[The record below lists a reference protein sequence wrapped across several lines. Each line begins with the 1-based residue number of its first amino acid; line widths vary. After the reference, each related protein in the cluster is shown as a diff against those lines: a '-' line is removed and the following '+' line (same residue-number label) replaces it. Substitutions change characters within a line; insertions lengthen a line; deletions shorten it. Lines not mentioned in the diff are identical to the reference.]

1 MCSIYFCEAMIPIA
15 IGTKGYEI
23 QYLCRADNSSMDLSS
38 FKVFSWSLLVFGVL
52 AFAVLVQLWY
62 YLGIFSRLAFYKRK
76 VAAPNTP
83 PASIV
88 ICARNEDHNLMD
100 FLPAIFDQD
109 YPEFEVVVVN
119 DCSFDNTGDI
129 LKEFA
134 KKHSN
139 LKIVTIK
146 EDDTYSHGK
155 KVALM
160 MGIKGATHE
169 HMLLTD
175 ADCKPNSREWLKNM
189 MAHFGAETE
198 IVLGYGAYEKQ
209 KGFLNRIIRFDTF
222 MIALQFLSFA
232 LAGRTYMGTGRNLA
246 YRKTLFFKMKG
257 FASHY
262 HIESGDDDLFVN
274 EAATKRNSKIEVS
287 VDSHT
292 VSRVKR
298 TFRLWFRQKRRHV
311 STFGQYNFGSK
322 FRLTM
327 ISFSQYLFFGCFIA
341 LLCLQFQPAIVLS
354 VFGLRFLIQILIFNK
369 SMKLLGEKDLLL
381 FSPLIEVLLMV
392 IYPMITI
399 SNMLM
404 KKNKWK

>member
-1 MCSIYFCEAMIPIA
+1 
-15 IGTKGYEI
+15 
-23 QYLCRADNSSMDLSS
+23 MDWSVFKTFS
-38 FKVFSWSLLVFGVL
+38 FGLVVFAVF
-52 AFAVLVQLWY
+52 AFALLVQLWY
-62 YLGIFSRLAFYKRK
+62 YLGFFSRLAFYKK
-76 VAAPNTP
+76 KELPVNTP

-88 ICARNEDHNLMD
+88 ICAKNEDDNLVE
-100 FLPAIFDQD
+100 FLPLIFEQD

-119 DCSFDNTGDI
+119 DCSWDNTSDF

-160 MGIKGATHE
+160 MGIKGAKNE

-175 ADCKPNSREWLKNM
+175 ADCKPNSKDWLKNM
-189 MAHFGAETE
+189 MQHFVGDTE

-209 KGFLNRIIRFDTF
+209 KGFLNKIIRYDTF

-232 LAGRTYMGTGRNLA
+232 LAGKTYMGTGRNLA
-246 YRKTLFFKMKG
+246 YKKSLFFKMKG

-274 EAATKRNSKIEVS
+274 EAATKQNSKIEIS
-287 VDSHT
+287 VVNHT
-292 VSRVKR
+292 VSRVKKS
-298 TFRLWFRQKRRHV
+298 FKSWFRQKRRHV
-311 STFGQYNFGSK
+311 TTFKFYNGASK
-322 FRLTM
+322 FRLMM
-327 ISFSQYLFFGCFIA
+327 ISGSQLLFFICFA
-341 LLCLQFQPAIVLS
+341 TLLVLQFQPIIVLS
-354 VFGLRFLIQILIFNK
+354 FFALRLLIQLIIFNK
-369 SMKLLGEKDLLL
+369 SMKHLAEKDLFLLAPVIEIVLL
-381 FSPLIEVLLMV
+381 FV
-392 IYPMITI
+392 YPMITI
-399 SNMLM
+399 SNIFV